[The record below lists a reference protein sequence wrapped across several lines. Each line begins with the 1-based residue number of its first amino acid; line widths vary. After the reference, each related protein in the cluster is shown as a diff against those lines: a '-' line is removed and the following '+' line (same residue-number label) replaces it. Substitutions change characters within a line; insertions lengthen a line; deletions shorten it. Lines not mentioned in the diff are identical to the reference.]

1 MSENKILY
9 SDVNLSQDVK
19 RAGKGSVDVA
29 NGRLSFVHE
38 DVSIPFGKSSFT
50 LSHVYDGSSG
60 QWRYNVEEY
69 IAVGEDYNVAS
80 GVDGAGYT
88 AKTMKKVDCTG
99 RETGYIINCAMDY
112 THKLGKQIKFV
123 NFDNGEVLLY
133 DDVREYIILYVKNG
147 AQTVR

>member
-60 QWRYNVEEY
+60 KWRYNVEEY

-88 AKTMKKVDCTG
+88 AKTMKKVDCAG
-99 RETGYIINCAMDY
+99 RETGYIINRAMDY

-123 NFDNGEVLLY
+123 DFDNGEVIVY
-133 DDVREYIILYVKNG
+133 GETPEYIILYV
-147 AQTVR
+147 

>member
-60 QWRYNVEEY
+60 KWRYNVEEY
-69 IAVGEDYNVAS
+69 IAVGEDYNVLELDSTKVPTLIYTNAIGRKYTFIKHIENGKS
-80 GVDGAGYT
+80 FYINVDLKIKINKRTNEEQGAEKGP
-88 AKTMKKVDCTG
+88 
-99 RETGYIINCAMDY
+99 
-112 THKLGKQIKFV
+112 
-123 NFDNGEVLLY
+123 
-133 DDVREYIILYVKNG
+133 
-147 AQTVR
+147 

>member
-50 LSHVYDGSSG
+50 LSHGLRRLKR
-60 QWRYNVEEY
+60 Q
-69 IAVGEDYNVAS
+69 VALQR
-80 GVDGAGYT
+80 
-88 AKTMKKVDCTG
+88 G
-99 RETGYIINCAMDY
+99 RIYRGRGR
-112 THKLGKQIKFV
+112 L
-123 NFDNGEVLLY
+123 
-133 DDVREYIILYVKNG
+133 
-147 AQTVR
+147 